1 MDLEGPEPGKNI
13 TLDMEE
19 CIDIGT
25 LSHDSGFHILARTH
39 RVSLVC
45 CWNGSLKLGKN
56 KASIVN
62 EVELLEL
69 P

>member
-39 RVSLVC
+39 RVSP
-45 CWNGSLKLGKN
+45 SM
-56 KASIVN
+56 
-62 EVELLEL
+62 LLEWL
-69 P
+69 LETWKKQSLYSK